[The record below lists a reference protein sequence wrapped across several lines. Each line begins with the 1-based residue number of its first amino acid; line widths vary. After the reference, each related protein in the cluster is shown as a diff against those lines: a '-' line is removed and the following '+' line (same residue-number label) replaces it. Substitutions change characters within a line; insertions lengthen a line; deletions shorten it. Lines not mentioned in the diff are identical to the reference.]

1 MLPDDTYL
9 TELVQQQRKVTISG
23 RSAAA
28 SRLIAILAAG
38 DQLRNPTFTAPVT
51 RIEANH
57 FEVFTISAEVAP

>member
-1 MLPDDTYL
+1 
-9 TELVQQQRKVTISG
+9 VTISG